1 MDRIITVKALVITAV
16 LAACAVILYSKAH
29 ALAVMVGGLVAVAN
43 FRLGAQVLKRIVVPG
58 MNPAAGRGAGIV
70 SFLVRYAILAVELYV
85 IINLGIEPVAFLVGL
100 SVVVAAVFAS
110 AFTSAQ
116 ELKRGEV

>member
-1 MDRIITVKALVITAV
+1 MGIDRIITVKALVITGL
-16 LAACAVILYSKAH
+16 LAASAAVFYTKAH
-29 ALAVMVGGLVAVAN
+29 AVAVVVGGLVAVAN

-58 MNPAAGRGAGIV
+58 MKPAAGQGAGIV
-70 SFLVRYAILAVELYV
+70 SFLVRYAILAAELYV

-110 AFTSAQ
+110 VPT
-116 ELKRGEV
+116 LKRGEV